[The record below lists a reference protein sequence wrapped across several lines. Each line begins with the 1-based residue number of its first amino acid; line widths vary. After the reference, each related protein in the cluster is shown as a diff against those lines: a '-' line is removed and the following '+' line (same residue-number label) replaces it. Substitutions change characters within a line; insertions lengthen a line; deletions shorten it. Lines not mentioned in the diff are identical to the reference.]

1 MLNFECSSVG
11 LALPNAK
18 RKPKPQPAFKIA
30 NHPNRDLTFG
40 GTKPTGGHC
49 GGKPNVPVVF
59 VVSVN
64 PSSSDDSVDLA
75 VCVLV
80 VLAKAT

>member
-1 MLNFECSSVG
+1 MYLLILCEISLKSNIYDVRG
-11 LALPNAK
+11 VKVAPNT
-18 RKPKPQPAFKIA
+18 
-30 NHPNRDLTFG
+30 PNRDLTFG
-40 GTKPTGGHC
+40 GTKPTGGYC

-80 VLAKAT
+80 VLAKAL